1 MLSDGVREQRGP
13 SKRDRR
19 LITVQV
25 LTASYRT
32 GQSPSHIHRALNA
45 GLSRE
50 ENGVFIAANAV
61 YAGRPTADNTAQIM
75 EQVFDGR

>member
-1 MLSDGVREQRGP
+1 MLLGDVWERRGL
-13 SKRDRR
+13 SKRERR

-50 ENGVFIAANAV
+50 ENGVFIAANTV

-75 EQVFDGR
+75 EQVFDER